1 MKIDDV
7 TGGRNRRSMAALD
20 RHSRKCRICCHP
32 NRESIEDDFLNWR
45 NPHQIVGEYQLPHYS
60 AIYRHARA
68 LGLTARR
75 NENIRTVLDSIV
87 ERARQAPVT
96 GNTILKAMRAYS
108 SITDDGRWVDPP
120 TYVIH
125 QSTRKEPA
133 PALASDPPLASDAPL
148 ASDPALI
155 EASVPAPE
163 DANSDPPSDPE
174 IPGNLIANAGLENA
188 STR

>member
-7 TGGRNRRSMAALD
+7 TGRRNRRSAAAID

-32 NRESIEDDFLNWR
+32 NRESIEEDFLNWR
-45 NPHQIVGEYQLPHYS
+45 NPHQIVSEYQLPHYS

-108 SITDDGRWVDPP
+108 CVTDDGRWVDPS
-120 TYVIH
+120 TYVVH
-125 QSTRKEPA
+125 QSAGKEPA
-133 PALASDPPLASDAPL
+133 PALASDP
-148 ASDPALI
+148 ALV
-155 EASVPAPE
+155 EASVSTQESASP
-163 DANSDPPSDPE
+163 DPPSDPE
-174 IPGNLIANAGLENA
+174 ISGNLIANAGLETA

>member
-1 MKIDDV
+1 MKIDNV
-7 TGGRNRRSMAALD
+7 TGRRNRRSAAAID

-32 NRESIEDDFLNWR
+32 DRESIEEDFLNWR
-45 NPHQIVGEYQLPHYS
+45 NPHQIVSEYQLPHYS

-96 GNTILKAMRAYS
+96 GSTILKAMRAYS
-108 SITDDGRWVDPP
+108 YFTDDGRWIDPP
-120 TYVIH
+120 TYIVH
-125 QSTRKEPA
+125 QTSRKELAPA
-133 PALASDPPLASDAPL
+133 PAEAPAEAIVSAPDSTSPDPGS
-148 ASDPALI
+148 
-155 EASVPAPE
+155 E
-163 DANSDPPSDPE
+163 PE

>member
-7 TGGRNRRSMAALD
+7 TGRPNRRSTAAIN
-20 RHSRKCRICCHP
+20 RHSRKCRICSHP
-32 NRESIEDDFLNWR
+32 DRESIEEDFLNWR
-45 NPHQIVGEYQLPHYS
+45 NPHQIVSEYQLPHYS

-108 SITDDGRWVDPP
+108 TITDDGRWVDPP
-120 TYVIH
+120 TYVVH
-125 QSTRKEPA
+125 QSARKDPA
-133 PALASDPPLASDAPL
+133 PALASDPALA
-148 ASDPALI
+148 

-163 DANSDPPSDPE
+163 HANSDPSRDPE